1 MPQTVFS
8 NGPIFIGD
16 GTLIDSGAVVV
27 KDGRIAEV
35 IAGPHHTPAGA
46 ETVDLNGGMLLPGLI
61 DCHIH
66 ITLDGSPDPMTKTI
80 TMSKADLTLMAAD
93 LAGKTVRG
101 GVTTVRDMGSEGTI
115 DLAIRNAVKT
125 GLMVGPRLL
134 ASAQVICMT
143 GGHGWQFGREA
154 DGPDQVRKAAREQ
167 LKAGADQVKLMATGG
182 VMTPGVEPGAA
193 QLTEDELRAGIEEA
207 HKTGR
212 LTATHAQGSDGIMNA
227 VRAGI
232 DSIEHGFFLT
242 DEIIE
247 LMIKKGVSL
256 VPTLSAIH
264 FIVKHGVEAGV
275 PEFMV
280 EKARRVQEPHIE
292 NMMKAK
298 KAGVRIGMGTD
309 AGTPFNEHGKNL
321 RELDLMVRAGFSP
334 TEALVAS
341 AKTAAEV
348 IGLAEEIGTIE
359 PGKAADLI
367 VCQGD
372 PTKDI
377 TLLTDPDNVTAV
389 YQNGRKVK

>member
-1 MPQTVFS
+1 MSETVFS

-16 GTLIDSGAVVV
+16 GKVIDSGAVVV

-35 IAGPHHTPAGA
+35 IAGPYDAPAGA
-46 ETVDLNGGMLLPGLI
+46 ESIDLGGKMILPGLI

-66 ITLDGSPDPMTKTI
+66 ITMDGSPDPMTKTI
-80 TMSKADLTLMAAD
+80 TMPKADLTLMSAD
-93 LAGKTVRG
+93 LAKKTVFG
-101 GVTTVRDMGSEGTI
+101 GVTTVRDMGSEGTV
-115 DLAIRNAVKT
+115 DLAIRKAVT
-125 GLMVGPRLL
+125 SGLVVGPRLL
-134 ASAQVICMT
+134 ASAQVVCMT

-247 LMIKKGVSL
+247 LMIKKGTSL

-292 NMMKAK
+292 SMMKAK
-298 KAGVRIGMGTD
+298 GAGVRIGMGTD

-321 RELDLMVRAGFSP
+321 RELDLMVRAGFNP
-334 TEALVAS
+334 TEVLVAAS
-341 AKTAAEV
+341 KTAAEV
-348 IGLAEEIGTIE
+348 IGLADEIGTIE
-359 PGKAADLI
+359 PGKEADLI
-367 VCQGD
+367 VCKGD
-372 PTKDI
+372 PTKNI
-377 TLLTDPDNVTAV
+377 TLLTDADNIALV
-389 YQNGRKVK
+389 YRNGCKVK